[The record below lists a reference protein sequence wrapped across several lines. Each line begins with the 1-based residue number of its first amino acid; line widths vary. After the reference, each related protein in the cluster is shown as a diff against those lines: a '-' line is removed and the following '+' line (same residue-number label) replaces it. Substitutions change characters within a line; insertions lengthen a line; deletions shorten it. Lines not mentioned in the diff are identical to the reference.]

1 MHTDIYIYIKM
12 GAQQIKDIK
21 VLWKKNSKLGSP
33 YRAVPILTNTEY
45 FLINFFFFGEGYKL

>member
-1 MHTDIYIYIKM
+1 M